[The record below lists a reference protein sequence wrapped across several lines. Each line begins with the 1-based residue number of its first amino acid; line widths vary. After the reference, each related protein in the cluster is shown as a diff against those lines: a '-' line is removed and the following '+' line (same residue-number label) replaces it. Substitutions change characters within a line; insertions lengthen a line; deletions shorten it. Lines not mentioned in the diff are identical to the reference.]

1 MLTPTLLLGLLV
13 SCEHGH
19 QPAVQGTA
27 QLGHRRTLHQAAP
40 LPTPPRLQ
48 VDGIEAVVEDWVQ
61 GLWPA
66 LRQFASSQG
75 SKPGPEAASPAE
87 QPVEHASGVP
97 RAAPCRVRLEWLD
110 QEAAAR
116 WVFCWLR
123 DFMLGVR

>member
-1 MLTPTLLLGLLV
+1 MATSLLCKVQHSRFTGTPCTR
-13 SCEHGH
+13 
-19 QPAVQGTA
+19 
-27 QLGHRRTLHQAAP
+27 QLGPAAAP
-40 LPTPPRLQ
+40 PTPSRLQ

-61 GLWPA
+61 GLWPV

-97 RAAPCRVRLEWLD
+97 RAAPCRVRLEWLE

-116 WVFCWLR
+116 WMFCWLHAPILR
-123 DFMLGVR
+123 V